1 MAKAKEDQK
10 AKERRQPQ
18 GENRREDEQQ
28 SPQAL
33 QTAGGRGGREQ
44 TGIAR
49 REQHAPT
56 TWSGSSPFAFMRR
69 FSDEMDRLFEDFG
82 FGGGLFAPSFG
93 RGLSRFGELGQPIWS
108 PQVEVFERGGQLVVR
123 ADLPGLTKDDINVDI
138 TDDALV
144 IRGERK
150 SEREENEEGY
160 YRTERSYGSFYR
172 QIPLP
177 EGVTADNAN
186 ATFRNGVLEITMPA
200 PQRAEQQRRRLEIRE
215 RAEGE
220 EQPRA
225 RGKTAGQK

>member
-1 MAKAKEDQK
+1 MAKTKEEQK

-18 GENRREDEQQ
+18 GERRSEGEQQ
-28 SPQAL
+28 SSQAL
-33 QTAGGRGGREQ
+33 QATDERGGREQ
-44 TGIAR
+44 TGITR
-49 REQHAPT
+49 REQYAPT
-56 TWSGSSPFAFMRR
+56 AWSGSPFTFMRR
-69 FSDEMDRLFEDFG
+69 FSEEMDRLFEDFG

-93 RGLSRFGELGQPIWS
+93 RGLSGFGELGQSIWS
-108 PQVEVFERGGQLVVR
+108 PQVEVLEREGQLVVR
-123 ADLPGLTKDDINVDI
+123 ADLPGLTKDDINIEV
-138 TDDALV
+138 TDDALL

-177 EGVTADNAN
+177 EGASAENAN

-200 PQRAEQQRRRLEIRE
+200 PKRAEQQQRRRLEIRE
-215 RAEGE
+215 GAEGE